1 MQAITIEVA
10 AVPPLRLRGNNAS
23 LLCKYKLEPNEDLIS
38 LKWYKDEIEFYRFTP
53 PDPTRIR
60 QQHQYTS
67 YQQNRN
73 RHGSGNGWSGGGA
86 GQYGGYAAAT
96 RPNEG
101 NVQTWKVPG
110 IKIDESFRSLFVR
123 GFAITPFG
131 FLSRSCSRLRP
142 RSF

>member
-1 MQAITIEVA
+1 M
-10 AVPPLRLRGNNAS
+10 PPLRLRGNNAS

-60 QQHQYTS
+60 QQHQYG

-73 RHGSGNGWSGGGA
+73 RHGENGWAGA
-86 GQYGGYAAAT
+86 GQYGGYAAAAAM

-110 IKIDESFRSLFVR
+110 IKIDVRIFREHSL
-123 GFAITPFG
+123 
-131 FLSRSCSRLRP
+131 
-142 RSF
+142 

>member
-1 MQAITIEVA
+1 M
-10 AVPPLRLRGNNAS
+10 PPLRLRGNNAS

-60 QQHQYTS
+60 QQHQYNS

-73 RHGSGNGWSGGGA
+73 RHGGSGNGWGGGGS

-101 NVQTWKVPG
+101 
-110 IKIDESFRSLFVR
+110 
-123 GFAITPFG
+123 
-131 FLSRSCSRLRP
+131 
-142 RSF
+142 